1 MPISRKRW
9 EEILEGQRV
18 VHERAQTDQGTGY
31 STVVNPNIAN
41 KLRAAH
47 AVSEEENIPTSA
59 ENRKKAERLFK
70 YGSEA
75 AKENYF
81 DRLEEKSD
89 KKFQKKMSEYE
100 EKFSQYGD
108 MSYDDA
114 LDQIKEDD
122 AYTKAI
128 QKNKRKADRY
138 ESMGGQNRD
147 EYEAELN
154 KETDAVFAR
163 RKADKEY
170 AYSYTNQSRDDMQME
185 MENLQKQYDA
195 ETDENKKYAIQ
206 QQMNRATAYD
216 ESLMSAN
223 DVQTKIDEYQKIV
236 DDYETKY
243 PNGELQAKSTLVSD
257 EDREAYKNAKKNL
270 NHYKDLLNSA
280 TVNDWSDDVY
290 ALEPDY
296 MQAFSIVYQYEK
308 QRESDEKA
316 GVESSNDPYRQNLD
330 KQYETA
336 YNYLK
341 QKYTDAE
348 IAEMSKKFTY
358 VADRDIAYQ
367 TTQDIVDE
375 LADKTGFGEQLP
387 YLVSLG
393 LGTALDAYNAPF
405 KLLDGILQS
414 LTGEPIN
421 VYNSTYSIATLN
433 NALQQGIVQQS
444 KNEKMTSMALGIYCS
459 LVQMG
464 ATMSVGALTGID
476 KISLF
481 LMGSSAASQTLKDM
495 AEKGASND
503 KIIASAIATGVA
515 EALFEK
521 VSLEGWLHPETF
533 LLSARVQASL
543 GETVKAL
550 LVQMGCEVSE
560 EICTDIANEITDY
573 IINGGNSNTAMT
585 IEAYKNMG
593 YTQAQAEKMYMMDFG
608 EQLAETA
615 LSSMIISGVMSGSS
629 VASTD
634 MAIDNAVQTVQIM
647 SMSDYATAERT
658 FREYV
663 LSGQSNADADT
674 LIQAATLNSI
684 EKIAPERAKIAQEF
698 LNSYKATQGVT
709 YVDKDGKEQTRKA
722 NTWSDEMLQSV
733 AQLAAKSNASIK
745 FAAFDENGA
754 LVDESGN
761 VLFKNSNENGL
772 YVVKDG
778 KGYIYINPQAK
789 PERAMSFIAGHELTH
804 YMESTGEYNEYK
816 NLVLEAMN
824 TTVKF
829 KDGESGNWLESA
841 RTNAHKTY
849 DKLYKKQN
857 KKITQA
863 ELDELV
869 DNEIVADY
877 TGNVISS
884 YNNARGL
891 ANTVMHWQHGLPKL
905 MDNIRAFF
913 RNDSM
918 QDRVN
923 RQLVKTFNAEHK
935 FDDAKGKR
943 FSVNSNYLD
952 ADNLDESALKKIVD
966 FANVYNVGW
975 KVSEDGTK
983 ILNNKGVQ
991 VSEDTIKNIVQNYYN
1006 EEIDTTGLTDYTR
1019 KDSVTVGLKDSTIEN
1034 LVSGSMFGTGVDST
1048 SDYSRGYM
1056 TWMSPE
1062 DFLKLTTDSQELY
1075 DILKSESRPLDI
1087 EEISEN
1093 ENAREYDTI
1102 HLEIDKDGNVLSHQG
1117 RHRMIAFRDEGIER
1131 VPVVLW
1137 DYVHKNKPSIIPSML
1152 LSGQNTSDPH
1162 IKSAYKVR
1170 IGESIPINGKHF
1182 EELKAEFGQSS
1193 SGMRFSI
1200 GENTVPTELDNQYMD
1215 AVNKGDMGTVQRI
1228 IDEESNDYLN
1238 SLLLPNDDDI
1248 EGFKFHKGSA
1258 PKHTMKRYAVFNV
1271 SEDGFKAAYAG
1282 NKVATPVGVW
1292 LDAVNLQSYVSDITQ
1307 FDDGTFAS
1315 YIIGDTGANAKQ
1327 KFSEQKLA
1335 EYGIKPSS
1343 KLLLERG
1350 GKHSSD
1356 VPNFSQMN
1364 LRQDENGNKV
1374 TSPKDGALPHN
1385 KLIFEIEYGYDED
1398 LTDYVKEH
1406 GRISN
1411 GRNQGLAKI
1420 YPNQYYDFK
1429 TNPNAVGNWG
1439 IGGTFRI
1446 TRLVPYSEVVE
1457 KTAEYKANAVQEAK
1471 DMYANG
1477 EISKADM
1484 NKRIAGA
1491 DAITLQKWVGGYH
1504 PEEFGL
1510 TVEGVDEMYRNGQKM
1525 KLTDA
1530 ITRDD
1535 NGKIILPSQRFNAD
1549 VADPRYST
1557 GESTISEQDAID
1569 WGAYS
1574 EDNIPVKFYHGS
1586 PNYFTEFDKN
1596 KARSTGLYGK
1606 GFYFT
1611 REPSHASSYGENNY
1625 EVYLQ
1630 IKSPLKPNES
1640 TITQKQAL
1648 KFLGEIA
1655 KSEDYDLYNYSRDNN
1670 PSEALK
1676 KTFKKDAFSFIQDI
1690 SAGSIGDMVK
1700 AVELFNEVN
1709 GTSFDGIVTP
1719 TETVVF
1725 EPNQIK
1731 STAETTFDDN
1741 GNPIPRTERFSA
1753 RNDTRYST
1761 GDSTISELK
1770 ENQLQTILENNPAN
1784 DDYHTWIRTVDDI
1797 QTFQEA
1803 FDEWEAEGYSQ
1814 FTEDFTNEDMQKA
1827 LSEGKITV
1835 YSSYPI
1841 KDGIFVS
1848 PSRLEAWGYSGT
1860 GKVYSKTVPIEDVA
1874 WIDVGQGQYAPQ
1886 NTRYSIGEST
1896 IDVAQNNTNSGI
1908 ISTEGNYGEEYNRN
1922 LTELGTQYGTPE
1934 EFDRLQSESRDLPKR
1949 ELSLYRRGRKRVS
1962 EELRGRLSSVLGG
1975 RIQRAVHSGTDRSEV
1990 LNLGNYSGRS
2000 HIDGNTFHDVFEI
2013 ARQYLK
2019 NGELVD
2025 LHEAETTDE
2034 HGIGYN
2040 ECNCYLSNDGL
2051 SGFAITPD
2059 GDLISVFNLST
2070 QRGFLRSIKDYVGE
2084 NAWTLDCY
2092 LSPNE
2097 PLSGMYRKAL
2107 GWKVAAV
2114 MSYNMEYDHD
2124 NIAKT
2129 HNKPPVVFMVNT
2141 SADVPVKFFSE
2152 DEYDAAVAYRNSF
2165 IDESDGLDKLAD
2177 IIDYVNNNSKDF
2189 SDAAMLSDLDEGRKI
2204 MDGEAELLGAYANP
2218 STGDIH
2224 WYHGTP
2230 AVFDTFDLSRG
2241 GQNYDGWS
2249 MWGTAI
2255 YLTSSEQSAIAWS
2268 HQGGYRRNLKIMPL
2282 YAFAQNMF
2290 DTTKPTPEVMASF
2303 MPKKWSAELKEIC
2316 MEDGGEFLYNLAA
2329 EMKGKAFAN
2338 MMMSFGYDGVVEQR
2352 ENNQTDICV
2361 FDPKAVKSSRPFTYI
2376 EDEVTGEE
2384 KLIELKDRLN
2394 IYDSDNTLYSVGES
2408 TVGNPE
2414 YDYGEIGETFG
2425 RGRNRTRQTTQTPQ
2439 QIQRDERVANT
2450 VLPKIGD
2457 VNILKKNDFV
2467 QNDLIQNDTNP
2478 KGTLRDRMM
2487 NIAERAKKDATY
2499 FKTHVL
2505 DAGSVLHDVS
2515 NKYNTNTYMTYIN
2528 AKGSSS
2534 IADNI
2539 IGGYRETKDGT
2550 KFYGGMTDATGKV
2563 VGKSFAE
2570 LQYPFQH
2577 ASEEFL
2583 NEHNVEGKKLK
2594 DKQLKHWN
2602 ECQEYLVMK
2611 LNLDEIRRTKRPR
2624 ITGYD
2629 SGKSS
2634 EIIRN
2639 FEAKYGKAYANE
2651 LSKMNKTI
2659 TDYIKS
2665 FRLQTGV
2672 ITEQDDEAW
2681 SQVHPNY
2688 VPTYRYN
2695 GTDAYDMPIDGSLFG
2710 DQRKRAKGGDKKLLP
2725 LDEAYAKQ
2733 LKNAVRFGN
2742 RNIMLNNIL
2751 SDAEAHNELGQHLN
2765 VLDYF
2770 DNVSDT
2776 TLKRILDLA
2785 AGDASKQIIAK
2796 ATAKTVKDIVEDTT
2810 GMTFEELVA
2819 MHTGQTARQVIAE
2832 TTGKPNIYVVFDKD
2846 GGATVVQ
2853 VDNILNTAIKDVTN
2867 PMMEIEEHLRGWQKV
2882 NEWWRGL
2889 VTTNNPL
2896 FTVSNAFRD
2905 LGQALLMSESPTT
2918 YIKNYGRA
2926 WIEMIKNSAMYR
2938 QFEASG
2944 VMASSISGDTKNGK
2958 KMNWLEQAG
2967 EWVEMMPRFSAYLTA
2982 IEKYGNT
2989 YEGRLKAQY
2998 EAKDITTNFSQGG
3011 DWTKVLNRNGFN
3023 FLNANVQG
3031 LLQIGRK
3038 ITDPLKNQSLSR
3050 NEKLQA
3056 VGGFFIRGL
3065 ALGMTPYLLNA
3076 IAHKDDKDYE
3086 ELSDSIKTQ
3095 YILFKL
3101 SNGTFLRIPYGRAL
3115 VISTTLANIAK
3126 NSIEGESVDVGESLK
3141 TIWDNVGVAKPSG
3154 LWTPVVDAYNNK
3166 TWYGGTLVNSTL
3178 AQRDAKDQY
3187 DESTDD
3193 VSKYLGGI
3201 FNVSPKKISYVLD
3214 QWSGFIGDFAM
3225 PIVTDKYKSDN
3236 PLDYLAAPFRS
3247 RFTTD
3252 PTTNNDLYDT
3262 YNDMFTEVKKKA
3274 ATDGSYYGAEQY
3286 FYSQSKEMNS
3296 IWTQIHEVQRYKTLS
3311 QEEKDALQQKYMS
3324 YGSLD
3329 TYKVRQQIIRD
3340 MRKAING
3347 IQRNTIEN
3355 YDYIIDASSKYP
3367 ITDDMTFS
3375 QKKTQTF
3382 KMNNDLFGS
3391 EYALQTYGG
3400 DTWDNAQ
3407 LANTCGIDF
3416 ESYAQYFA
3424 NTVDLKADKDENGNT
3439 ISGTLK
3445 KKKWEAL
3452 SSMNLS
3458 EGQRAFLFAMEYK
3471 ISQKTNYYDSKALQK
3486 ALNDYINSLP
3496 LSTEEKKYLKD
3507 NLK

>member
-1 MPISRKRW
+1 MPITKEEW
-9 EEILEGQRV
+9 EALVNKGRQQLRDRTKTSESSS
-18 VHERAQTDQGTGY
+18 GT
-31 STVVNPNIAN
+31 TVNQNVLN
-41 KLRAAH
+41 KLRAARY
-47 AVSEEENIPTSA
+47 VSEIMPTD
-59 ENRKKAERLFK
+59 NKKNKKKADWLFNSMVDGNSTDAERK
-70 YGSEA
+70 EA
-75 AKENYF
+75 EYF
-81 DRLEEKSD
+81 AN
-89 KKFQKKMSEYE
+89 EYE
-100 EKFSQYGD
+100 DSLNKKTSDDFTKKLAEYEQRFADYNEKGY
-108 MSYDDA
+108 SYA
-114 LDQIKEDD
+114 KASNYIKDEDEY
-122 AYTKAI
+122 AKAI

-170 AYSYTNQSRDDMQME
+170 AYSYTNQTRDDMQME

-206 QQMNRATAYD
+206 QQMNRATKYD
-216 ESLMSAN
+216 ESLMSAD
-223 DVQTKIDEYQKIV
+223 DVQAKIDEYQKIV

-290 ALEPDY
+290 ALDPED
-296 MQAFSIVYQYEK
+296 MQAFSVVYQYEK
-308 QRESDEKA
+308 QSESDSLA
-316 GVESSNDPYRQNLD
+316 GVESFNDPYRKNLD
-330 KQYETA
+330 EQYRTA

-387 YLVSLG
+387 YLVTLG

-433 NALQQGIVQQS
+433 NALQQGIIQQS
-444 KNEKMTSMALGIYCS
+444 KNEKMTSMALGVYCS

-560 EICTDIANEITDY
+560 EICTDIANEVSDY
-573 IINGGNSNTAMT
+573 IINGGNSNAAMS
-585 IEAYKNMG
+585 IESYKNMG

-629 VASTD
+629 VAVTD
-634 MAIDNAVQTVQIM
+634 TAIDNAVQTVQIM
-647 SMSDYATAERT
+647 SMSDYATAEKT
-658 FREYV
+658 FRDYV
-663 LSGQSNADADT
+663 LSGQSNQDADT
-674 LIQAATLNSI
+674 LIQAAVLNSI
-684 EKIAPERAKIAQEF
+684 QKIAPERAKIAQEF
-698 LNSYKATQGVT
+698 LNSYNATQGVT
-709 YVDKDGKEQTRKA
+709 YVDKNGKEQTRKA

-745 FAAFDENGA
+745 FASFDENGA

-761 VLFKNSNENGL
+761 VLFKSSDENGL

-816 NLVLEAMN
+816 KLVLEAMN

-841 RTNAHKTY
+841 RANAHKIY

-863 ELDELV
+863 ELDELI

-918 QDRVN
+918 QDKVN

-943 FSVNSNYLD
+943 YSFAGEKSET
-952 ADNLDESALKKIVD
+952 ADKTFLEFAKILDEESYNADDIWRLTGWAKDQKGKWWYEINDSIKDVDTSKITLKPVKLSEVVNNEDLFNAYPFLRD
-966 FANVYNVGW
+966 FPIAGSKSLAKNEYGFTVFDEDGKPQSILINTNISDSDKAKTIFHEITHVIQYIEETDGGTYPTTILNDLRMKMRARLGENASPQEIDNAILAEYADYGYNDVNGLAYDIYKYSLAERQAREVSDRMDTDRTSRPFNYEGRVYLNEDI
-975 KVSEDGTK
+975 KSNENRKAVSEGMVTISDRSNQPQIRSTPIRNQTGSPRGEAIGRLAEDNT
-983 ILNNKGVQ
+983 
-991 VSEDTIKNIVQNYYN
+991 VS
-1006 EEIDTTGLTDYTR
+1006 
-1019 KDSVTVGLKDSTIEN
+1019 DSEK
-1034 LVSGSMFGTGVDST
+1034 
-1048 SDYSRGYM
+1048 
-1056 TWMSPE
+1056 
-1062 DFLKLTTDSQELY
+1062 
-1075 DILKSESRPLDI
+1075 
-1087 EEISEN
+1087 
-1093 ENAREYDTI
+1093 
-1102 HLEIDKDGNVLSHQG
+1102 
-1117 RHRMIAFRDEGIER
+1117 
-1131 VPVVLW
+1131 
-1137 DYVHKNKPSIIPSML
+1137 
-1152 LSGQNTSDPH
+1152 
-1162 IKSAYKVR
+1162 
-1170 IGESIPINGKHF
+1170 
-1182 EELKAEFGQSS
+1182 
-1193 SGMRFSI
+1193 RFSI

-1343 KLLLERG
+1343 RLLLERG

-1364 LRQDENGNKV
+1364 LKQDENGNKV

-1446 TRLVPYSEVVE
+1446 TRLVPYNEVVE

-1491 DAITLQKWVGGYH
+1491 NAITLQKWVGGYH

-1535 NGKIILPSQRFNAD
+1535 NGKIILPSQRFNAEI
-1549 VADPRYST
+1549 ADP
-1557 GESTISEQDAID
+1557 
-1569 WGAYS
+1569 
-1574 EDNIPVKFYHGS
+1574 
-1586 PNYFTEFDKN
+1586 
-1596 KARSTGLYGK
+1596 
-1606 GFYFT
+1606 
-1611 REPSHASSYGENNY
+1611 
-1625 EVYLQ
+1625 
-1630 IKSPLKPNES
+1630 
-1640 TITQKQAL
+1640 
-1648 KFLGEIA
+1648 
-1655 KSEDYDLYNYSRDNN
+1655 
-1670 PSEALK
+1670 
-1676 KTFKKDAFSFIQDI
+1676 
-1690 SAGSIGDMVK
+1690 
-1700 AVELFNEVN
+1700 
-1709 GTSFDGIVTP
+1709 
-1719 TETVVF
+1719 
-1725 EPNQIK
+1725 
-1731 STAETTFDDN
+1731 
-1741 GNPIPRTERFSA
+1741 
-1753 RNDTRYST
+1753 
-1761 GDSTISELK
+1761 
-1770 ENQLQTILENNPAN
+1770 
-1784 DDYHTWIRTVDDI
+1784 
-1797 QTFQEA
+1797 
-1803 FDEWEAEGYSQ
+1803 
-1814 FTEDFTNEDMQKA
+1814 
-1827 LSEGKITV
+1827 
-1835 YSSYPI
+1835 
-1841 KDGIFVS
+1841 
-1848 PSRLEAWGYSGT
+1848 
-1860 GKVYSKTVPIEDVA
+1860 
-1874 WIDVGQGQYAPQ
+1874 
-1886 NTRYSIGEST
+1886 RYSIGEST
-1896 IDVAQNNTNSGI
+1896 VESMDKQFSDAIASNDLYTAQLITDRLADEWAGNDGIRYSSVQADISESEDGDTGEIVTYVDGSPLSDADYANYANDGLIPLYRSNNVGYVFDHGNNGVFFTTSKHIANAFGSQIQGQKSVKMYGKAENPLVLDAKGDIYTNIPIGENAPEWLEEIASTAVEWDDAQNDYVETPPTVDVDNLVQAAFTRGYDGVIVNNVREGVGGGTATDVILKSSKQARLADPVTYDDNGKPIKPSERFKNGEDTRWSTGESLISGI

-1934 EFDRLQSESRDLPKR
+1934 EFDRLQSESRNLPKR

-2000 HIDGNTFHDVFEI
+2000 HIDGDTFHDVFEI

-2070 QRGFLRSIKDYVGE
+2070 QRGFLRSIKDYVGD

-2165 IDESDGLDKLAD
+2165 VDESSGLDKLAD
-2177 IIDYVNNNSKDF
+2177 IINYVNNNSKDF
-2189 SDAAMLSDLDEGRKI
+2189 SDAAMLSDLNEGRRI
-2204 MDGEAELLGAYANP
+2204 IDGEAELLGAYANP

-2230 AVFDTFDLSRG
+2230 AVFDRFDLSRG

-2268 HQGGYRRNLKIMPL
+2268 YQGGYRRNLKIMPL
-2282 YAFAQNMF
+2282 YAFTQNMF

-2384 KLIELKDRLN
+2384 KLIELEDRFD
-2394 IYDSDNTLYSVGES
+2394 IYDSDNTLYSTGDS

-2414 YDYGEIGETFG
+2414 YDYGEIGDTFG

-2439 QIQRDERVANT
+2439 QIQKDERVANT

-2457 VNILKKNDFV
+2457 VNILKKEDFV

-2478 KGTLRDRMM
+2478 KGTLRDRMR
-2487 NIAERAKKDATY
+2487 NIADRAKKDATY

-2539 IGGYRETKDGT
+2539 IGGYRETKDGI

-2563 VGKSFAE
+2563 IGKSFAE

-2611 LNLDEIRRTKRPR
+2611 LNLDEIRRIKRPR

-2681 SQVHPNY
+2681 SRIHPNY
-2688 VPTYRYN
+2688 VPTYRYI

-2751 SDAEAHNELGQHLN
+2751 ADAEAYNELGQHLN

-2770 DNVSDT
+2770 DNVSDK
-2776 TLKRILDLA
+2776 TLMSILDLA

-2810 GMTFEELVA
+2810 GMTLEELVA
-2819 MHTGQTARQVIAE
+2819 SHTGQTARQIIAE

-2905 LGQALLMSESPTT
+2905 LGQALLMSDSPTT
-2918 YIKNYGRA
+2918 YMKNYARA
-2926 WIEMIKNSAMYR
+2926 WKEMANNSALFK

-2944 VMASSISGDTKNGK
+2944 VMSSTITADTKEGQST
-2958 KMNWLEQAG
+2958 NWLKQAG
-2967 EWVEMMPRFSAYLTA
+2967 EWVEMMPRFSAYITA

-3038 ITDPLKNQSLSR
+3038 ITDPLKNNSLSR
-3050 NEKLQA
+3050 NQKLQA
-3056 VGGFFIRGL
+3056 IGGFFIKGL
-3065 ALGMTPYLLNA
+3065 AFGLTPYLLNA
-3076 IAHKDDKDYE
+3076 LVYKDDKDYE

-3095 YILFKL
+3095 YVLFKL
-3101 SNGTFLRIPYGRAL
+3101 PNGTFLRIPYGRAL

-3166 TWYGGTLVNSTL
+3166 TWYGGTLVNYTL
-3178 AQRDAKDQY
+3178 AQREKKDQY

-3193 VSKYLGGI
+3193 FSKFLGRV
-3201 FNVSPKKISYVLD
+3201 FNVSPKKVNYVLD

-3236 PLDYLAAPFRS
+3236 PLDYLAAPFKS

-3286 FYSQSKEMNS
+3286 FYSQSKEINS
-3296 IWTQIHEVQRYKTLS
+3296 IWTQIHEVQRYKSLS

-3416 ESYAQYFA
+3416 ESYAEYFA
-3424 NTVDLKADKDENGNT
+3424 NTVDLRADKDENGNT

-3486 ALNDYINSLP
+3486 ALNDYINTLP